1 VMQHD
6 ADFSV
11 RFPHECPG
19 LVHGGQLAAAVSEI
33 NIAHADGQ
41 FTMEL
46 DHLIADG
53 ARLPRLD
60 GKTLVVGIGRIA
72 ADEIGKRASLGA
84 TEGLWLLS

>member
-1 VMQHD
+1 MQHD
-6 ADFSV
+6 AGFSV

-19 LVHGGQLAAAVSEI
+19 LVHGGQLAAAVGEI

-60 GKTLVVGIGRIA
+60 GKTLVVGIGGIA

-84 TEGLWLLS
+84 TEGLRLLS